1 MALQTWWLYFLAACI
16 IAVSPGPGAII
27 SMRHGLAFGVRQTT
41 PTIIG
46 LQISLCLVLFAAG
59 LGVASLLLASV
70 TAFSLVK
77 WAGAAYLIYLGVQQW
92 RTKVVTADSTAG
104 AEAQLAPLSTRQKL
118 MTGFF
123 VNAINPK
130 GIVFMV
136 AVLPQF
142 IDPARALMPQLCIM
156 AATMC
161 AVDLVVMHSYAF
173 AASRLRGWFQ
183 SAHALM
189 WQNRVFGGVLIVAGV
204 ALLAFKK

>member
-1 MALQTWWLYFLAACI
+1 MALATWWLYFLAACV
-16 IAVSPGPGAII
+16 IAISPGPGAII
-27 SMRHGLAFGVRQTT
+27 SMRHGLAYGVRQTT

-59 LGVASLLLASV
+59 LGVASLLLAST
-70 TAFSLVK
+70 TAFTAVK

-92 RTKVVTADSTAG
+92 RAKVVLNPATG
-104 AEAQLAPLSTRQKL
+104 AEAQLAPLSSRQKIL
-118 MTGFF
+118 TGFF

-173 AASRLRGWFQ
+173 AASRLRSWFQ